1 MFSHCRALQRAHAAA
16 QQPEARSR
24 EPRNAGSAQASGGG
38 LTRVTS
44 SGPIPVRAPA
54 TGPNGRRAWP
64 DSDSNAGGNTR
75 TPAAPPSRG
84 AVVLGGPRQVS
95 AEHRTGRGP
104 TDPPTDPR
112 TDGGRRKGQPPGA
125 RAPPAAPWDHRGH
138 RGATEEPSEG
148 CSGNRRRRHTARRSA
163 LSLVCFKM
171 RA

>member
-104 TDPPTDPR
+104 TDPPTDSR

-138 RGATEEPSEG
+138 RGAERRLLREPSPSSHCTQE
-148 CSGNRRRRHTARRSA
+148 CSFIG
-163 LSLVCFKM
+163 LL
-171 RA
+171 